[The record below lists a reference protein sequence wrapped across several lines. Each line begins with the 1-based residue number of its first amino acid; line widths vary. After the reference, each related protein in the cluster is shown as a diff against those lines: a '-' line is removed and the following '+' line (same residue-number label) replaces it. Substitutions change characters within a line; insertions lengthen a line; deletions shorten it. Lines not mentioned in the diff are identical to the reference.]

1 MGSADLHLL
10 KRGGVYY
17 WRRRI
22 PRSFAP
28 GFGSSHILLS
38 LRVREAASARRL
50 GRRLSVI
57 FDEAVQAGKGRLTAQ
72 ARNEYGTLS
81 SAGVSF

>member
-1 MGSADLHLL
+1 MVSADLHLL

-22 PRSFAP
+22 PRPFAP

-38 LRVREAASARRL
+38 LQLPATEERRVPARSGQL
-50 GRRLSVI
+50 
-57 FDEAVQAGKGRLTAQ
+57 Q
-72 ARNEYGTLS
+72 
-81 SAGVSF
+81 